1 MITPSTARPRG
12 RLLMLLGLGLP
23 ALGIAAYAVQLWLHR
38 LSVPWYMPAM
48 ALVGAALVVASLR
61 EKRTV
66 WRVLALT
73 VVVLLGGFEV
83 MALNAMRLPPYTGPV
98 AVGRPFP
105 AFEAKR
111 ADGTP
116 FTQAALAGDRHTAL
130 VFFRG
135 RW

>member
-1 MITPSTARPRG
+1 MTWSRVRVASICS
-12 RLLMLLGLGLP
+12 LP
-23 ALGIAAYAVQLWLHR
+23 AL
-38 LSVPWYMPAM
+38 
-48 ALVGAALVVASLR
+48 ALLGVVLVIASLW

-66 WRVLALT
+66 WRVLAL
-73 VVVLLGGFEV
+73 VAVVLLGGFELT
-83 MALNAMRLPPYTGPV
+83 ALNAMRLPTYTGPI

-105 AFEAKR
+105 AFEAMR

-116 FTQAALAGDRHTAL
+116 FTQDELAGDRHTVL